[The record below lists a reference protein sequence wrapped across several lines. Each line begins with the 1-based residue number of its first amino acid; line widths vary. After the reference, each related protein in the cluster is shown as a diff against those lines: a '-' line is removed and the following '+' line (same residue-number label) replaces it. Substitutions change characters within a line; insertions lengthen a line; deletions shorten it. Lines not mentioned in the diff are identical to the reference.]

1 MKRDMNMNHT
11 TVLYVIGLAAL
22 ALGGAA
28 HLKAPVNKTII
39 QPVQQATASGKVNPY
54 AWGEL
59 QQAEVDALQKILEAM
74 PKQPVTI
81 FCSDDNCRDIVL
93 DFDNAFESA
102 KWQTDIQ
109 RPMIDNSIGLWT
121 SSRDLADAITKA
133 TGGRL
138 NLSVMGPEWSDKE
151 RIALA
156 VGRKPAK
163 PRACNSVTQSDVL
176 NCGFSLG
183 DQK

>member
-1 MKRDMNMNHT
+1 MKHLAI
-11 TVLYVIGLAAL
+11 LYAISAGAL
-22 ALGGAA
+22 ALSAA
-28 HLKAPVNKTII
+28 NYLSPPVHVTRVEPIK
-39 QPVQQATASGKVNPY
+39 QATASGKINPY

-59 QQAEVDALQKILEAM
+59 EQAEVDALQKLLEAM

-102 KWQTDIQ
+102 KWQTNIQ
-109 RPMIDNSIGLWT
+109 RPMFDDSKGIWT
-121 SSRDLADAITKA
+121 SSPALADAIKQA

-138 NLSVMGPEWSDKE
+138 IAAILGPEWTDTT

-156 VGRKPAK
+156 IGRKT
-163 PRACNSVTQSDVL
+163 R
-176 NCGFSLG
+176 
-183 DQK
+183 